1 MVKEYK
7 AGEQAIFVRNPYW
20 HGKKPYFKKWTWVL
34 LDENTALA
42 ALESG
47 DVDMIYATPE
57 LADKKSK
64 APASLTFHQMM
75 CAAYHYLM

>member
-1 MVKEYK
+1 M
-7 AGEQAIFVRNPYW
+7 G
-20 HGKKPYFKKWTWVL
+20 KPYFKKWTWVL